1 MEYAKAVERTDNAM
15 GKRKRTKRQTMIYK
29 TEKLIE
35 EQEPHYNPGKRTSS

>member
-1 MEYAKAVERTDNAM
+1 MEDAKAVKRTNNIM

-29 TEKLIE
+29 TKKLIE